1 MAVKTANQNG
11 QDAQEQLAQAGA
23 LLEKNKNTIIAVVA
37 GIVLVVAA
45 AFGYN
50 YYQTSQNE
58 QATAAMFKGQQ
69 YFAAD
74 NYETALN
81 GDGQGYTGFLK
92 VADEFGGSKAGNLA
106 RLYAGLCYAQLGK
119 YQEAA
124 DMLEDFDHA
133 DDVMVTPA
141 AIGALGNCY
150 AQLDQ
155 KEKAAKTLVKA
166 AKRADNNTLSP
177 IYLMQAGELY
187 EALGQ
192 KDDALDCYEQIKE
205 KYINSMQFGEID
217 KYIER
222 VTE

>member
-133 DDVMVTPA
+133 DDVMVTPT